1 MRNMLSVYVVQLR
14 VCVVNECFMRMTL
27 YKDCIIGHNKFIL
40 IQPMNVISLYYSYNN
55 GQKFVSNSS
64 PTVEQIK
71 LSTTQ
76 DINDT
81 PIVLRKKKRKKS
93 SLKYQ
98 DLLLV

>member
-1 MRNMLSVYVVQLR
+1 
-14 VCVVNECFMRMTL
+14 
-27 YKDCIIGHNKFIL
+27 
-40 IQPMNVISLYYSYNN
+40 MNVISLYYSYNN

-81 PIVLRKKKRKKS
+81 PIVLRKKREEKAF
-93 SLKYQ
+93 
-98 DLLLV
+98 

>member
-1 MRNMLSVYVVQLR
+1 M
-14 VCVVNECFMRMTL
+14 CMTL

-40 IQPMNVISLYYSYNN
+40 IRPLNVISLYYIYNN
-55 GQKFVSNSS
+55 GQKFVSNSC

-81 PIVLRKKKRKKS
+81 PIVLRKKREEKA
-93 SLKYQ
+93 L
-98 DLLLV
+98 